1 MKKLNVSVCLVLLLS
16 LFFGTAGV
24 QAEQGDLFSVGQFE
38 SFRINSDGNVVQ
50 EGATADA
57 YETTIAVADPTADRT
72 ITWPDASGTPLLSTA
87 AQGAAAS
94 VTIVANGLEFE
105 GATADAFE
113 TTVSAVDPTAD
124 QTISIPNNGA
134 ASALMTS
141 ALTTNAVGAAN
152 SVTGVSNGLTFEGA
166 TADAFEMTIS
176 PADVGVDVAVTLP
189 TSTAAVAPL
198 WTALTTNSVDVANS
212 VTGISN
218 GFLFEGATA
227 DAFETTL
234 TPVDPTADQT
244 ISIPNNG
251 AASALLTSALT
262 TNAVDAANSVNG
274 VSNGLLFEGATADG
288 FEGTL
293 APTDVA
299 ADVTWTLPNKTGV
312 IHNSGAA
319 TALTPGATPTLTV
332 VPGRHTVTYQPA
344 DNTDATF
351 NASGAGS
358 AGDEMCFIF
367 TTDAAGSGDEVMTF
381 GTNMTS
387 TGTLTMANLAADIY
401 VVTFISDGTAWR
413 EKSRTAVQTT

>member
-1 MKKLNVSVCLVLLLS
+1 MKRIFMIVMALVLAVTPLYASVQVFEDGAEEGFANEINLS
-16 LFFGTAGV
+16 TGL
-24 QAEQGDLFSVGQFE
+24 
-38 SFRINSDGNVVQ
+38 DGAFTDGKYVISMN
-50 EGATADA
+50 
-57 YETTIAVADPTADRT
+57 PTAI
-72 ITWPDASGTPLLSTA
+72 ITSA
-87 AQGAAAS
+87 
-94 VTIVANGLEFE
+94 VFE
-105 GATADAFE
+105 GSTADAFE
-113 TTVSAVDPTAD
+113 TTLGVVDPTAD
-124 QTISIPNNGA
+124 QTASLPNFAVDYAIVG
-134 ASALMTS
+134 ST
-141 ALTTNAVGAAN
+141 LTTNNVDAAN
-152 SVTGVSNGLTFEGA
+152 SFWGVSNGLVLEGA
-166 TADAFEMTIS
+166 TA
-176 PADVGVDVAVTLP
+176 
-189 TSTAAVAPL
+189 
-198 WTALTTNSVDVANS
+198 
-212 VTGISN
+212 N
-218 GFLFEGATA
+218 G
-227 DAFETTL
+227 FETTL

-251 AASALLTSALT
+251 AASALMTSALT

-293 APTDVA
+293 APTDVT
-299 ADVTWTLPNKTGV
+299 ADATWTLPNKTGV

-358 AGDEMCFIF
+358 AGDELTFIF

-401 VVTFISDGTAWR
+401 VVTFISDATAWR